1 MNFSQFSAV
10 IFDMDGVLVDNH
22 HAHFEAWMAF
32 SVKYHFPLNDKI
44 YLTNFNG
51 KTNRD
56 LFSMIFG
63 DISEDRFQ
71 ELVNEKE
78 KMYQDI
84 FSKNLKEHTG
94 LTPFLKNLRQR
105 NMKLAVGTSAPTMN
119 VNFVLDRLDLRQY
132 FDVIVDGLM
141 VTKGKPDPEIYL
153 KCKSLLKVDNAIVF
167 EDALLGIESAKRAGC
182 AVIGVATTHPRS
194 ELEGRVDSIVS
205 DFIEANRLFY
215 SH

>member
-1 MNFSQFSAV
+1 MNFSQFHAV

-22 HAHFEAWMAF
+22 HAHFKAWMAF
-32 SVKYHFPLNDKI
+32 SEKYHFPLNDDI
-44 YLTNFNG
+44 YLKKFNG

-63 DISEDRFQ
+63 EISEDRFHS
-71 ELVNEKE
+71 LVDEKE

-94 LTPFLKNLRQR
+94 LTPFLKNLRQK

-119 VNFVLDRLDLRQY
+119 VSFVLDRLELRQY
-132 FDVIVDGLM
+132 FDVVVDGLM

-153 KCKSLLKVDNAIVF
+153 KCKSLLGVEKAIVF
-167 EDALLGIESAKRAGC
+167 EDALLGIEAAKRANC
-182 AVIGVATTHPRS
+182 TVIGVATTHQRS
-194 ELEGRVDSIVS
+194 ELEGKVDSIVS
-205 DFIEANRLFY
+205 DFIEASELFNL
-215 SH
+215 